1 MSATERRSSTREA
14 YGSALSSAARSSS
27 AASSSAEIS
36 WPVRKCLGKSGSI
49 RRVLVLTWNL
59 FHGRAQPPAGRAL
72 MGEFARTLA
81 GWEWDVALLQ
91 EVQPWWP
98 PVLARV
104 AAARQVSVLTS
115 RNSLLPLRRA
125 IAVRAPDLIK
135 ANGGGANA
143 ILA

>member
-1 MSATERRSSTREA
+1 
-14 YGSALSSAARSSS
+14 
-27 AASSSAEIS
+27 
-36 WPVRKCLGKSGSI
+36 
-49 RRVLVLTWNL
+49 VLVLTWNL

-115 RNSLLPLRRA
+115 RHSLLPLRRA
-125 IAVRAPDLIK
+125 IAVRDYLISQGV
-135 ANGGGANA
+135 AASTIDVAGLGSARPAADNSTADGRARNRRVEIVVSGGPLAGGGAVA
-143 ILA
+143 AR